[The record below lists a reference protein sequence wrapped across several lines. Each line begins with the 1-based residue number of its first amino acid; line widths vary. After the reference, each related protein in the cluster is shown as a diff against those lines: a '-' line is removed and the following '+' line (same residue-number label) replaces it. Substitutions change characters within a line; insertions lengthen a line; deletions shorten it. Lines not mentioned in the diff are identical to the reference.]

1 MSTRIR
7 AQMIWNNKKL
17 KLIVIFK
24 KKISDLPLMKMLWP
38 LIFILHHHHH
48 RYMMCPW
55 TRSLPSEMEGGGRH
69 FHSTCLNPRVI
80 SYPDKKR
87 KKNPIIEF
95 IFYFFPPWLC
105 VCLDVK
111 CLLMMC
117 TWRGTT
123 TTIEKE
129 DGRESCATNFST
141 GQRGRHTR
149 ATPVGPRSLHP
160 KKKKNKIKFFLF
172 LSPKKWN
179 LMFTRGR

>member
-1 MSTRIR
+1 LSTRIR
-7 AQMIWNNKKL
+7 AQMIWNNKN
-17 KLIVIFK
+17 
-24 KKISDLPLMKMLWP
+24 KINCHFQEKVPQKITDLPLMKMVWP
-38 LIFILHHHHH
+38 LIFILHHHHHHH

-55 TRSLPSEMEGGGRH
+55 TIRSLRREMGGRH

-87 KKNPIIEF
+87 KKKNPIIKF
-95 IFYFFPPWLC
+95 LFYFFPWLC

-123 TTIEKE
+123 TTNNYRKR
-129 DGRESCATNFST
+129 GWPRVLCYKFFHRP
-141 GQRGRHTR
+141 QRGKHTR

-160 KKKKNKIKFFLF
+160 KKI
-172 LSPKKWN
+172 
-179 LMFTRGR
+179 